1 MVSLIPKLQVK
12 KLTEK
17 ALLPKRGSEFA
28 AGYDLFAAEDK
39 VVPQKSKALV
49 STGISIAIPYGNYG
63 RVAPRSGLAAKNFID
78 VGAGVIDVDYRG
90 EVFVLLFNFSN
101 DDFIVKAGDRIA
113 QLIIEKITMT
123 EIEEVTELSKTE
135 RGEGG
140 FGSTGI

>member
-28 AGYDLFAAEDK
+28 AGYDIFSAEDK
-39 VVPQKSKALV
+39 IIPLKSKALV

-90 EVFVLLFNFSN
+90 ELFVLLFNFSN
-101 DDFIVKAGDRIA
+101 EDFVVKAGDRIA
-113 QLIIEKITMT
+113 QLIIEKITIT
-123 EIEEVTELSKTE
+123 EIEEVSELSKTE